1 MKQYLHN
8 SDELFESPQ
17 YGWEQMQFLLEKN
30 LPQKETNRSAVPLL
44 TIFIAASL
52 LILFL
57 LSSLVITNTG
67 RYFNWGVKGNSQFL
81 AQNNVL
87 SATDQVPAATML
99 TLNNEAIQ
107 PFHSAGDKA
116 QANNIA
122 ANGPLTGNHAAI
134 LSFFPATAMPYRE
147 NDKAWSNSLGSITN
161 TTIKAVAYT
170 AENIPSADSSKPAA
184 KNKPQRKGS
193 WDLLA
198 GLGVNASIGEK
209 QNLQPYPMAT
219 LRYNVNKKL
228 FVALGAAVASPV
240 SVSSKGIS
248 KTVLL
253 NDSARN
259 VNFYNNVKHYSRLS
273 YVDIPLTAGVK
284 IGKRFAVQA
293 GVQASVL
300 LDSKTTTAIDK
311 YDFQMNMSTDFPG
324 TLLTSAPAV
333 SEENYTVKARKID
346 YRFTGGIQYTVNK
359 ASFHLN
365 YQYAPKAAL
374 SGEHVSRAKN
384 ELISVG
390 VQFKLK

>member
-30 LPQKETNRSAVPLL
+30 LPQKETNRRAVPLL

-67 RYFNWGVKGNSQFL
+67 RYFNWGIKGNNQL
-81 AQNNVL
+81 LTQHNGVP
-87 SATDQVPAATML
+87 ATDHVPVTMP

-107 PFHSAGDKA
+107 PFHPAGDKA

-122 ANGPLTGNHAAI
+122 ANGPLTGNHASI
-134 LSFFPATAMPYRE
+134 LPFFPATAMPYGE

-170 AENIPSADSSKPAA
+170 AENIPAADSSKPAA

-193 WDLLA
+193 WELLA
-198 GLGVNASIGEK
+198 GLGVNATIGEK

-293 GVQASVL
+293 GAQASVL

-374 SGEHVSRAKN
+374 SGEHVSPAKN
-384 ELISVG
+384 KLITLG